1 MKRSKSAIGGEIPRT
16 NTAPDS
22 RRRARRRFGQ
32 HFLEPAWVEKLIRA
46 IAPASKQTFLEI
58 GPGPGALTRPLTA
71 AAGRVVAFEIDRLLA
86 ENLRVA
92 SPPNLTV
99 VEGDFLALSLDAVKI
114 AAVSEGT
121 TLRVAG
127 NLPYN
132 IASPILFR
140 LVDLY
145 AAGLPLTDATVM
157 LQREVADRLLAR
169 PGSKEYGVLAVML
182 GHWAQADR
190 MLSLPPGAF
199 RPAPRVHSSVVRLR
213 FHPGQPPAADEHV
226 FRSMTQAVFTRRRKT
241 LANALLAYPPSG
253 RLRPDEALT
262 RAGIDGRRRPETLEI
277 SEFVRLADVLRGKSG
292 AGSIVLPSCRTSKWR
307 CGPVEYP
314 VVPTLPTGWPGSTRS
329 SGWTVT
335 SLKCAYLVSNPLSCR
350 IVTRLP

>member
-16 NTAPDS
+16 NTAPDG
-22 RRRARRRFGQ
+22 RRPARRRFGQ
-32 HFLEPAWVEKLIRA
+32 HFLEPAWVEKLIRV
-46 IAPASKQTFLEI
+46 IAPASTDTFLEI

-92 SPPNLTV
+92 SLPNLTV
-99 VEGDFLALSLDAVKI
+99 VEGDFLAVSLDAVKS
-114 AAVSEGT
+114 AAGREEGT

-132 IASPILFR
+132 VASPILFR

-145 AAGLPLTDATVM
+145 AAGLPLTDAIVM

-169 PGSKEYGVLAVML
+169 PGSKNYGVLAVML
-182 GHWAQADR
+182 GHWAQTDR

-199 RPAPRVHSSVVRLR
+199 RPVPRVHSSVVRLR
-213 FHPGQPPAADEHV
+213 FHPAQPPAADEQV

-253 RLRPDEALT
+253 RIRPAEALA
-262 RAGIDGRRRPETLEI
+262 RAGIDGRRRPETLDI
-277 SEFVRLADVLRGKSG
+277 SELVRLADVFA
-292 AGSIVLPSCRTSKWR
+292 AGGTPCGIVQR
-307 CGPVEYP
+307 
-314 VVPTLPTGWPGSTRS
+314 
-329 SGWTVT
+329 
-335 SLKCAYLVSNPLSCR
+335 
-350 IVTRLP
+350 